1 VAYKILWIDDNIEE
15 LRSHVLYLGQKG
27 YEVDGATNGVDGLA
41 KLKANIFDAILLD
54 EMMPGMGGLETL
66 EEIRKISQH
75 IPVIMIT
82 KSEAEDLMT
91 RAIGKRIDD
100 YLVKPVSPV
109 QILSA
114 LKRQLEARK
123 LTGEEVT
130 RTYMSNF
137 MSVGDRMAT
146 ADKPAD
152 WESIYQDMTTWGMD
166 LFEFS
171 DRGLLDTFN
180 DQTTAAN
187 LAFMKYVRKNYHEW
201 IHADGATGVGSKSD
215 EESSGDIPVLSPRVF
230 ETWIEPEIQRSRQV
244 YWIVIDCMRLDQMRM
259 IESLLEPLFHIER
272 KLYWSMLPTATPY
285 ARNALFAGL
294 YPLDIAEGY
303 PQWWAGSAD
312 HEGSRNAH
320 EGDLMNELLKRM
332 DSPAVG
338 SSAYYK
344 ISDAR
349 SVDHLHRNLG
359 SLGDKRLVAAVYN
372 FLDIMAH
379 GRSQNR
385 ILKELAPDEAAFRT
399 LMRTWFEHSTL
410 FEVMKNLAR
419 RDCTVIVTTD
429 HGSMLCKKSCQIRGN
444 RDTSSNVR
452 YKFGDNLGV
461 DNEKVFMMKN
471 PEDYRLPKQ
480 STIENYVV
488 ASGNHYLVYPTN
500 FHEYERLYRDSFQH
514 GGISLEEMLCP
525 FAILRPR

>member
-41 KLKANIFDAILLD
+41 KLKNNIFDAILLD

-75 IPVIMIT
+75 VPVIMIT

-100 YLVKPVSPV
+100 YLVKPVSPL

-114 LKRQLEARK
+114 LKA
-123 LTGEEVT
+123 
-130 RTYMSNF
+130 
-137 MSVGDRMAT
+137 MAK
-146 ADKPAD
+146 KPAD

-180 DQTTAAN
+180 DQTSAAN
-187 LAFMKYVRKNYHEW
+187 LAFMKYVHKNYHDW
-201 IHADGATGVGSKSD
+201 IHTDGATGVGSESED
-215 EESSGDIPVLSPRVF
+215 ETAGNIPLLSPRVF

-244 YWIVIDCMRLDQMRM
+244 FWIVIDCMRLDQMRM
-259 IESLLEPLFHIER
+259 IESLLEPFFHIDR

-303 PQWWAGSAD
+303 PQWWAGGAD

-320 EGDLMNELLKRM
+320 EGDLMNELLKRLG
-332 DSPAVG
+332 SPAAG

-344 ISDAR
+344 ISDSR
-349 SVDHLHRNLG
+349 SVDHLHKNLG

-410 FEVMKNLAR
+410 FEVMKNLSR
-419 RDCTVIVTTD
+419 RDCTVVVTTD

-461 DNEKVFMMKN
+461 DDDKVFMMKN

-488 ASGNHYLVYPTN
+488 ASGNSYLVYPTN